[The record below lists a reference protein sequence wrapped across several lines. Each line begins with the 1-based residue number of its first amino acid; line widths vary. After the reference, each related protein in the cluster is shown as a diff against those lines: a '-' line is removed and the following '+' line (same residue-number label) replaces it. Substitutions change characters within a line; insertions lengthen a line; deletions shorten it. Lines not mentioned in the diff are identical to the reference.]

1 MTIGLL
7 IPLLKCVL
15 NPSTSQS
22 ALPLQSV
29 SPSLR
34 IWTAATFPTDFT
46 TSALAA
52 CRPVPHP
59 STSTVLQTQIRSRHP
74 LVKIRHRLPTECRM
88 EFKFLTAAHKGPH
101 VLLPA
106 CLRQFPPFSQ
116 RFSSLTRYEFLQC
129 VKLSSTW
136 VLVRAVSSTHT
147 CSLLHPLLPLRILL
161 GSARMSLPQ
170 KGLSALSNSA
180 FSLNF
185 HGTLDFSLREKSI
198 NWQQNC

>member
-1 MTIGLL
+1 MTIGLP

-34 IWTAATFPTDFT
+34 IWTAAMFPTDFA

-88 EFKFLTAAHKGPH
+88 EFKFLTVAHKGPH

-129 VKLSSTW
+129 VKLSSI
-136 VLVRAVSSTHT
+136 LGSLYELF
-147 CSLLHPLLPLRILL
+147 LLHAHALFSTPCYPYASFWVQLECHFLRKAFLRSLIQPFLLTSMAPSTFL
-161 GSARMSLPQ
+161 
-170 KGLSALSNSA
+170 
-180 FSLNF
+180 
-185 HGTLDFSLREKSI
+185 
-198 NWQQNC
+198 